1 MFLDLC
7 KQLGFLALTLQT
19 AVATIQIGDRY
30 TIETYLKRVSHD
42 LEFMVAEKVL
52 GEYEKPIKATLAISM
67 EQIEK
72 SDKLPAD
79 CKEICKSILNVAA
92 YCDPSGIPQD
102 LFLHLPNTTQELVL
116 DAIHQLQSYS
126 LFSRSTAKSKRDR
139 TACVSIHRLLR

>member
-1 MFLDLC
+1 MVDY
-7 KQLGFLALTLQT
+7 AASIEYVYRTLKGT
-19 AVATIQIGDRY
+19 KCLFIFDNAEAYDGVHG
-30 TIETYLKRVSHD
+30 LK
-42 LEFMVAEKVL
+42 EKVL

-79 CKEICKSILNVAA
+79 CKEICKSIQNVAA
-92 YCDPSGIPQD
+92 SGIPQD
-102 LFLHLPNTTQELVL
+102 LFLHLPNATQELVL

-139 TACVSIHRLLR
+139 TVCVSIHRLLQ